1 MNLSRKTEKIVKS
14 MYGRDE
20 ANEVERL
27 LIDHCSNNV
36 PGCRDW
42 SEENLERIWLSV
54 LKVSNGNIREL
65 QRAIALATR
74 QCGGWSRRD
83 AVRCSEI
90 P

>member
-65 QRAIALATR
+65 QRAIALANTDYR
-74 QCGGWSRRD
+74 DLFVSRFRL
-83 AVRCSEI
+83 
-90 P
+90 